1 MWSVSFVGDYR
12 PRHPFWAT
20 SSCICESQG
29 TDLVSAAVQV
39 SPLSAH
45 HIIRSSLNSHHIR
58 WSFMLDFHSWEAF
71 LWMPRRMYWN
81 HLALLTLFEAYRSFY
96 FQIGIAWT
104 FVVEGEYK
112 CIITKHQCPEK
123 ILMCWLY
130 DQQQKEIKAAISFI
144 TYDADIFRN

>member
-12 PRHPFWAT
+12 PSHPFWAT

-45 HIIRSSLNSHHIR
+45 QIIRSSLNSHHIPR
-58 WSFMLDFHSWEAF
+58 SFMQDFYSLDAF

-96 FQIGIAWT
+96 FQRGIAWT
-104 FVVEGEYK
+104 FVEEGQYLS
-112 CIITKHQCPEK
+112 IITEQECSEK
-123 ILMCWLY
+123 IVVYWLY
-130 DQQQKEIKAAISFI
+130 DQQW
-144 TYDADIFRN
+144 IFSMLLRMKSW